1 MIESRVKIAT
11 DGLDRFFEMK
21 NLQGFV
27 SVLIMI
33 AGILPLAKLMDY
45 VDSKTN
51 HALGDYIQRI
61 YLKGNI
67 YKKYQSK

>member
-51 HALGDYIQRI
+51 HALGDYI
-61 YLKGNI
+61 
-67 YKKYQSK
+67 